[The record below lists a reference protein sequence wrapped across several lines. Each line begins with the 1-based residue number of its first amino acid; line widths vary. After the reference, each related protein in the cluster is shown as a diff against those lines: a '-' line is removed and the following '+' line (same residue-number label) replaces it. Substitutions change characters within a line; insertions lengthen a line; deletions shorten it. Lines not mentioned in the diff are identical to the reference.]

1 MPNKKINKIDNK
13 MSVIIFAYL
22 NSERLI
28 LNANINE
35 PNKNIK
41 PKYSINAHINKL
53 KPLNWLKIYFGL
65 GALCDNIKLLAV
77 RPKNKYNTMVNARFD
92 IDTAPIAKPVKNNDK

>member
-53 KPLNWLKIYFGL
+53 KPLN
-65 GALCDNIKLLAV
+65 
-77 RPKNKYNTMVNARFD
+77 
-92 IDTAPIAKPVKNNDK
+92 